1 MPRARRWR
9 TDPGPGHRKQG
20 RGRSKA
26 APFCISAPLRPELH
40 KTHIASVEI
49 RPQPGYGSGIE
60 TVQMDPQQGSD
71 VMATSSAKKPDV
83 RKSSATAKAPAKPP
97 AQPAPKVAVTAPKA
111 TAPAAPEAS
120 GEMVLAPVAPAEKKA
135 KVAAPQLKKKEL
147 IARVV
152 TALDG
157 KKKGTVK
164 DIVEAT
170 LATLGEALQKGEAL
184 NLPPF
189 GRARVSRQ
197 KGEGA
202 GSLTTLRLRGA
213 GEKNAPKAG
222 KQALAEDGEDD

>member
-1 MPRARRWR
+1 MYKSHMA
-9 TDPGPGHRKQG
+9 TVEI
-20 RGRSKA
+20 
-26 APFCISAPLRPELH
+26 CLRP
-40 KTHIASVEI
+40 
-49 RPQPGYGSGIE
+49 GYACPIE
-60 TVQMDPQQGSD
+60 TVQPDHQQGSD
-71 VMATSSAKKPDV
+71 VMATSSAKKPDI
-83 RKSSATAKAPAKPP
+83 RKSSATAKPAGKAPAK
-97 AQPAPKVAVTAPKA
+97 AAPKAVVTAPKA
-111 TAPAAPEAS
+111 AAPQAAPAAPLSAET
-120 GEMVLAPVAPAEKKA
+120 GGDLVLTPVAPADKKA
-135 KVAAPQLKKKEL
+135 KTAAPQLKKKEL

-157 KKKGTVK
+157 KKKGNVK

-202 GSLTTLRLRGA
+202 ASLTTLRLRGA
-213 GEKNAPKAG
+213 GAKNAPKGG